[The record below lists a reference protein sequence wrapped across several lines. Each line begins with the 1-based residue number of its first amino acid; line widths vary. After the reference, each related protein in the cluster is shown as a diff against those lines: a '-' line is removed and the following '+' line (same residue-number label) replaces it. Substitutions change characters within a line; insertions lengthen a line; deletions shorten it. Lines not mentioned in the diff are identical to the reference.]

1 METQKEPG
9 PAPTTGLGPAVLPFS
24 LDIVSDYLAGLS
36 PPDGPFDPQG
46 EWDHRYVMWIALR
59 GQFGKS
65 HKHGALRIRRLV
77 DASGA
82 RVSIS
87 QTTGPLDMGKTGHTT
102 ATVTLSLSKGL
113 ADRLATPGK
122 WEIESRIL
130 DAAGK
135 PVEYSQTRVTG
146 EVTQGA
152 IVFRGASDRRL
163 KAPKAFTGS
172 WSLFDAVQRLPF
184 DAPPIRFDMLDDL
197 ELMKP
202 RQRLAP
208 GPAIE
213 VTLGGRSLKL
223 HSFEQTGD
231 GILPYS
237 YWLDDQ
243 HRLLAAV
250 GGVRTFI
257 WDPSAKLP
265 EDG

>member
-9 PAPTTGLGPAVLPFS
+9 PPPTTSLGPAVLPYS
-24 LDIVSDYLAGLS
+24 LDIVSDYLAGFT
-36 PPDGPFDPQG
+36 PPDGPFDPRG

-59 GQFGKS
+59 GQSGKD
-65 HKHGALRIRRLV
+65 HKHGALRIRRAV
-77 DASGA
+77 DASGIITLS
-82 RVSIS
+82 VS
-87 QTTGPLDMGKTGHTT
+87 QTTGPLSAGKTGHTT
-102 ATVTLSLSKGL
+102 ARITCR
-113 ADRLATPGK
+113 ADRLATPRK

-130 DAAGK
+130 DAKGK
-135 PVEYSQTRVTG
+135 PVPYSQSRVTG
-146 EVTQGA
+146 EVAGGE
-152 IVFRGASDRRL
+152 IVFSGTADRRL
-163 KAPKAFTGS
+163 RAPKAFTGS

-184 DAPPIRFDMLDDL
+184 DSDPVQFDMLDDL

-208 GPAIE
+208 GPAVE
-213 VTLGGRSLKL
+213 VALGGGKLKL

-257 WDPSAKLP
+257 WDPTARLP
-265 EDG
+265 EDPK